1 MVDFHLL
8 GLQLKINH
16 IVFDIL
22 VLSLTD
28 NMSVSTSTDGLQV
41 ELLILNVI
49 ILREQKNTFV

>member
-8 GLQLKINH
+8 ELQLKINH
-16 IVFDIL
+16 IVLDIL